1 MAITIGPVLGI
12 SNRAN
17 SQHIRDGLLSYGEN
31 IDFSSGTIKPI
42 RTDRLLSPATGNT
55 IIAADC
61 CLDAYNEC
69 VKIARYS
76 SDCEFKVTSGLTGI
90 AYPVIANNESFCAGD
105 YTRLDWPCDIPAPT
119 VTYNT
124 VDQAA
129 RNSVTK
135 SFVYTFVDSLGFE
148 SQPSLPSP
156 VTVLSF
162 YAGATISGFQA
173 LAAEYRV
180 QRIRI
185 YALFAGRSGAVGG
198 SADSNDEY
206 LLVQTIPVS
215 QLMTGYA
222 PSVNP
227 PMEAL
232 TTDGLQP
239 VPNDGTDFWDF
250 ETNQLAF
257 SSNGVLRFTEP
268 FNPTLAP
275 VKYSYK
281 PKEGLIRIAATQK
294 FVYLL
299 TCGQPEV
306 LESKH
311 ACDDTMMRNSSII
324 NQPFPII
331 GRHSASVYEDSVV
344 YASTGGLVHISG
356 VNARYITDSI
366 FTQEQWDTLQPHTMK
381 TAYYDGYLY
390 CSTDVTCFRIEM
402 AGGVKSGRAE
412 AFSYLSIRP
421 TAWYATTDDRLLY
434 VDANGI
440 HELGQG
446 SGYKTYTARTKEY
459 CSPNQTVSSSMRI
472 VLECD
477 GEVTITQSVGD
488 GCHNNKDKSVTV
500 KSSGVKRL
508 PKRRG
513 LCESF
518 TFSGTAEVVSAHFGS
533 STASIVG
540 R

>member
-61 CLDAYNEC
+61 CLDAFQEC

-76 SDCEFKVTSGLTGI
+76 HDCELKFTSGLTGL
-90 AYPVIANNESFCAGD
+90 AYPVMANNADFCAGN
-105 YTRLDWPCDIPAPT
+105 YSRLDWPCSIPAPI
-119 VTYNT
+119 VTYDAAT
-124 VDQAA
+124 QTA
-129 RNSVTK
+129 RNSVPK
-135 SFVYTFVDSLGFE
+135 SFVYTYVNSLGFE

-156 VTVLSF
+156 VVTVDF
-162 YAGATISGFQA
+162 IVGAIISGFQT
-173 LAAEYRV
+173 LAAEYNA
-180 QRIRI
+180 QYIKI

-198 SADSNDEY
+198 GAEANDEY
-206 LLVQTIPVS
+206 LLINTIPVT
-215 QLMTGYA
+215 QLMTTYS
-222 PSVNP
+222 PRWQP
-227 PMEAL
+227 PVEAL

-239 VPNDGTDFWDF
+239 TPNDATDFWDF

-257 SSNGVLRFTEP
+257 ASNGVLRFTEP

-275 VKYSYK
+275 NKYSYK

-294 FVYLL
+294 FIYLL

-306 LESKH
+306 LDSKH

-331 GRHSASVYEDSVV
+331 GRHSVSVYEDSVV
-344 YASTGGLVHISG
+344 YASTGGLVQISG
-356 VNARYITDSI
+356 VNARYITDGI
-366 FTQEQWDTLQPHTMK
+366 FTQEQWDTIQPHTMK
-381 TAYYDGYLY
+381 TAYYDGYIY
-390 CSTDVTCFRIEM
+390 CSTDVTCFRLEL
-402 AGGVKSGRAE
+402 AGGAKSGRAE

-434 VDANGI
+434 ADASGI

-446 SGYKTYTARTKEY
+446 NGYKTYTARTKEY

-488 GCHNNKDKSVTV
+488 GRHNNKDKSVTV

-518 TFSGTAEVVSAHFGS
+518 TFRGTAEIVSAHFGS